1 MATSVNVSV
10 AELDFDNLRGNFK
23 RFLESRGTFTDYNF
37 EGSGLAILID
47 LLAYNAHYLGIYA
60 NMIANEAFLDS
71 AMRRDS
77 VVSHAKSVGYIPTS
91 TRAAR
96 AIVDIA
102 FDDIVVDST
111 AIFPRGT
118 IFSAEKNGV
127 VYNFVTVEPFE
138 IDTSAD
144 PATLTDLDIYEG
156 TFKTITYIADAKV
169 LNQRFVI
176 PDPRVDTDHISVRVQ
191 ASTSDTTGIST
202 PWNLPIDYTMLDG
215 EDPVFFLQEGVDG
228 KYEIYFGDGIVGK
241 KVEDGNVI
249 TITYLSTDGADAN
262 EIGTNLST
270 AFSLSSGDYT
280 GTVVVSSASSGGA
293 SRESIESIRRNVPL
307 HLQAQDR
314 CVTKRDY
321 EVTILSEYPYAE
333 SVFVW
338 GGEEHSPPVYGKVF
352 VVIKPRTG
360 FVITE
365 SEKTYI
371 RNTILKPRSV
381 VTITPEILDPEYTYL
396 MIDTTVQYDPTLTN
410 LTPAEME
417 VMTKMAIVAYD
428 TVELEKFDADFR
440 FSKFVGQLDLSN
452 TALLSNNTTVTMQK
466 RVAATPGRSL
476 SYTVEFGNP
485 LYHPYDGNERVV
497 WSESF
502 NYKNAANEVVS
513 ATFEDDGSGNLFI
526 STTVGDKKVTL
537 VESIGT
543 VDYTTGTLY
552 LTGFLPVSLNGPK
565 LKVHGKPNPS
575 SDILAN
581 RTTLLKIDF
590 SDPKAMRV
598 KAYANKND
606 TAKRKR

>member
-77 VVSHAKSVGYIPTS
+77 VVSHAKSVGYVPSS

-96 AIVDIA
+96 AVVDIA
-102 FDDIVVDST
+102 FDGVAVDST
-111 AIFPRGT
+111 AIFPKGT

-127 VYNFVTVEPFE
+127 IYNFVTVEPVE

-144 PATLTDLDIYEG
+144 PATLSDLDIYEG
-156 TFKTITYIADAKV
+156 TFKTVTYIADSNV
-169 LNQRFVI
+169 LNQRFLI
-176 PDPRVDTDHISVRVQ
+176 PDPKVDTDHISVRVQ
-191 ASTSDTTGIST
+191 ASTSDATGLST

-228 KYEIYFGDGIVGK
+228 KFEIYFGDGIVGK
-241 KVEDGNVI
+241 KVEDGNVV
-249 TITYLSTDGADAN
+249 TITYLSTSGVDVND
-262 EIGTNLST
+262 IGTNLST

-321 EVTILSEYPYAE
+321 EVTILSKYPYAE

-452 TALLSNNTTVTMQK
+452 SALISNNTTVTMQK
-466 RVAATPGRSL
+466 RVAVTPGRSL

-513 ATFEDDGSGNLFI
+513 ATFEDDGRGNLFI

-552 LTGFLPVSLNGPK
+552 LTGFVPVSLNGPK

-590 SDPKAMRV
+590 SDTKAMRV
-598 KAYANKND
+598 KAYATKND
-606 TAKRKR
+606 TARRKR